1 MIQNSPNSKNDLPIL
16 HKLIDVYKL
25 WQEFLQNFPK
35 SSKYTLGEK
44 IDRLFI
50 EVLEFIFATTYL
62 QANKKLECANRAS
75 IKLDSLKFFLRV
87 AWEIKSLDNK
97 KYILVS
103 EKLDEVGKMLGGWIR
118 QIKEKLP
125 PETEE

>member
-16 HKLIDVYKL
+16 HKLIETYKL
-25 WQEFLQNFPK
+25 WQEFLPNFPK

-44 IDRLFI
+44 IDRLFV
-50 EVLEFIFATTYL
+50 EVLEFIFSATYL
-62 QANKKLECANRAS
+62 QASKKLDCANKAS
-75 IKLDSLKFFLRV
+75 IKLDLLKFFLRIV
-87 AWEIKSLDNK
+87 WEIKVLDNK
-97 KYILVS
+97 KYILIS
-103 EKLDEVGKMLGGWIR
+103 EKLDEIGKMLGGWIR